1 MPQPLTTCTH
11 RAVSA
16 WRPPSSDSGATMHH
30 QSASQGFG
38 AVNLPYQHLSLFV
51 KKTDDA
57 HAAAVDRQTI
67 QARRNFHAVLLGTT
81 V

>member
-1 MPQPLTTCTH
+1 
-11 RAVSA
+11 
-16 WRPPSSDSGATMHH
+16 MHH